1 MVELQPKMITLG
13 EVTVPVNFE
22 MTDAARDLLRLEV
35 KKLMLELLNENNA
48 MVAEFVR
55 GIVRDELAID
65 RTNQVVQVGMHKGK
79 VR

>member
-1 MVELQPKMITLG
+1 MSIKLG

-22 MTDAARDLLRLEV
+22 MTDMARELLALEV

-55 GIVRDELAID
+55 GIVRDEVAVD
-65 RTNQVVQVGMHKGK
+65 RKNLGIAMRMQSGK
-79 VR
+79 RG